1 MGLYV
6 IRRDLIVLMIY
17 LCAWVCATMC
27 MHVLGLTHVVQQQQ
41 QRSAPDWIKVLLG
54 CGCAP
59 FVKSGFGFEIEA
71 QGEVLCHPQEGQAE
85 WYSSKRVREEQDW
98 GMECLLS
105 RCVINQHADTVIS
118 RKTYLS
124 SSLSRQP
131 PLHFHHLCLEFN
143 AVSVSVIFF
152 YRTAHARTKSEAAE
166 QAAISAVHESEVAR
180 AVARDL
186 SPNFYQ
192 PGNFWQQAF
201 TQTLNFVQI
210 YNQSLL
216 DAFWCIICGWQVQ
229 KY

>member
-1 MGLYV
+1 MISMPLYV

-27 MHVLGLTHVVQQQQ
+27 MHVLGLTLVVQQQQQ

-98 GMECLLS
+98 RRECLLS
-105 RCVINQHADTVIS
+105 RCVINQHADTAIS

-124 SSLSRQP
+124 QSLSHQP
-131 PLHFHHLCLEFN
+131 LLHFHHLCLEFN
-143 AVSVSVIFF
+143 AMSVSVIFF
-152 YRTAHARTKSEAAE
+152 CRTAHARTKSEAAE

-192 PGNFWQQAF
+192 PGNF
-201 TQTLNFVQI
+201 
-210 YNQSLL
+210 
-216 DAFWCIICGWQVQ
+216 
-229 KY
+229 